1 MGTDLWRGA
10 RALTSPAPRRRVAN
24 YDAVVV
30 GAGPNGLVAANV
42 LADAGW
48 RVVVLEGARTPG
60 GAVSSTTSLAP
71 EIVSDVCSAFYPLAA
86 ASPAFVRLGLEEHG
100 LEWCRAPVVLCN
112 PLPGGDAV
120 TLHGDVE
127 ATAAALDARSAGDGA
142 AWRRLYGLFERA
154 SGPLLDALCTPF
166 PPVRPATRLWRAL
179 GPAEALRFFRL
190 SLLSARRLGEEE
202 LADAGARLLFAGSAA
217 HTDLPPEAAG
227 GAFFGWLLAML
238 GQRHGFPVPKG
249 GAARLSEALVRR
261 LESKGGELRCDS
273 EVIHVTVR
281 AGRAIG
287 VVTAN
292 GSTVRARRAVLADV
306 SGPVLYGTLLDA
318 HRLPARVPEDLRR
331 FQWDPATVKIDWVTS
346 GPVPW
351 SAPDARRA
359 GTVHIASSVDELTRY
374 HAELA
379 MGEVPSRPFVLLG
392 QADLADPTRA
402 PAPAQA
408 IWAYTHV
415 PAHVRADPFGTLTGT
430 WDAHELSMFAERV
443 EARIEQHAPG
453 FRALVTARRVAGP
466 LELAA
471 HDANLVHGAI
481 NGGTTALHQ
490 QLIFRPLPGL
500 GRPETHLRGLYLA
513 SASAHPGGG
522 VHGACGWNAAHAAI
536 RAHEG
541 AGRLAQF
548 GLVAAQRRLARC

>member
-1 MGTDLWRGA
+1 MGAGFGQGA
-10 RALTSPAPRRRVAN
+10 FVLTSPAPRRRVAH

-48 RVVVLEGARTPG
+48 HVAVLEAASTPG
-60 GAVSSTTSLAP
+60 GAVASSASLGP
-71 EIVSDVCSAFYPLAA
+71 GIVSDVCSAFYPLAV
-86 ASPAFVRLGLEEHG
+86 ASPAFVDLHLEEHG
-100 LEWCRAPVVLCN
+100 LEWCRSAAVLCN
-112 PLPGGDAV
+112 PIRDGDAV
-120 TLHGDVE
+120 TIHDNLE
-127 ATAAALDARSAGDGA
+127 ATAEALDSRHAGDGD
-142 AWRRLYGLFERA
+142 AWRRLYALFERA
-154 SGPLLDALCTPF
+154 SGPLLDSLCTPF
-166 PPVRPATRLWRAL
+166 PPVRSATHLLRAL
-179 GPAEALRFFRL
+179 GPPEALRFVRL
-190 SLLSARRLGEEE
+190 ALLSARRLGEEE
-202 LADAGARLLFAGSAA
+202 LADVDARMLFAGTAA
-217 HTDLPPEAAG
+217 HTDLSPEAAG

-249 GAARLSEALVRR
+249 GAARLTEALVRR
-261 LESKGGELRCDS
+261 LESRGGELRCDC
-273 EVIHVTVR
+273 EVVHVTVR

-287 VVTAN
+287 VVTAT
-292 GSTVRARRAVLADV
+292 GATVRARRAVLADV
-306 SGPVLYGTLLDA
+306 TAAALYGTLVDA
-318 HRLPARVPEDLRR
+318 DRLPARVPEDLRR
-331 FQWDPATVKIDWVTS
+331 FHWDPATVKIDWVTR

-392 QADLADPTRA
+392 QSGLADPSRA

-415 PAHVRADPFGTLTGT
+415 PARVRGDPFGTLTGR
-430 WDAHELSMFAERV
+430 WDADELSTFAARV

-481 NGGTTALHQ
+481 NAGTAALHQ
-490 QLIFRPLPGL
+490 QLLFRPTPGL
-500 GRPETHLRGLYLA
+500 GRPETHVRGLYLA

-522 VHGACGWNAAHAAI
+522 VHGACGWNAARAAL
-536 RAHEG
+536 RGHHG
-541 AGRLAQF
+541 TGRLAAR
-548 GLVAAQRRLARC
+548 GLVAAQRRLAR